1 MNSSGNLRLGVIA
14 CALATA
20 AVLGHPAT
28 ASADI
33 TDVGVSGG
41 FGLGFI
47 QYGVGCTYTVTA
59 TGAPGDQV
67 VFADSVNGRPG
78 GGTFGPVAEEEP
90 GVFTADWNPTV
101 IGRHT
106 VSAGGAATE
115 VDVQVGYDFGIIC
128 FTLPEWVH
136 LPF

>member
-1 MNSSGNLRLGVIA
+1 MNPAGSLRVGVTA
-14 CALATA
+14 CALAAA
-20 AVLGHPAT
+20 AVLGMPAT
-28 ASADI
+28 ASAGI

-41 FGLGFI
+41 FGLGYI

-59 TGAPGDQV
+59 LGSPGDQV
-67 VFADSVNGRPG
+67 FFTDSVNGQPG
-78 GGTFGPVAEEEP
+78 GGTFGAVGEEEP

-106 VSAGGAATE
+106 VSAGGASTD
-115 VDVQVGYDFGIIC
+115 VNVQVGYDFGIIC

>member
-1 MNSSGNLRLGVIA
+1 MNSSGSLRAGITA
-14 CALATA
+14 CALAVATVIAQPAPA
-20 AVLGHPAT
+20 AAY
-28 ASADI
+28 I

-59 TGAPGDQV
+59 VGAPGEQV
-67 VFADSVNGRPG
+67 TFQDSVNGQPG
-78 GGTFGPVAEEEP
+78 GGTFGPVTQEEP
-90 GVFTADWNPTV
+90 GVFTADWHPTA
-101 IGRHT
+101 IGPHT
-106 VSAGGAATE
+106 VSAGGASTN